1 MTAIRSAPRRLLR
14 REDAALY
21 VGMSASKFGQL
32 VAEARMPAPF
42 AIDGCVV
49 WDVRDLDEAVD
60 ALKYGAQSEKPVMR
74 LARI

>member
-1 MTAIRSAPRRLLR
+1 
-14 REDAALY
+14 
-21 VGMSASKFGQL
+21 MSASKFGQL